1 MYRTSEPKMLRLAV
15 AALMVVV
22 STPLWVAAQATPTPR
37 PPTPTP
43 TPVPPAAEQPLRSLL
58 AWQPATA
65 RPLLEAKQAAEG
77 GTPSFKA
84 AWGMLRAEE
93 GKFDEALTNLN
104 AAVTAAPKDPLPE
117 FLKGEV
123 LYAQKKMNDAK
134 GAWQK
139 AHDKAKAQLTA
150 DPQDK
155 RARYLQGA
163 ALVRLRKP
171 ADARAVLEPLLAAG
185 FDVPLV
191 RFQIGLSHA
200 VGNSWQAA
208 KEEFDKVLSADP
220 SYAYAY
226 YYRAL
231 AWKELKKGAEMT
243 LDLERFVHLAPNAP
257 EAEYARSLLRAG
269 GG

>member
-1 MYRTSEPKMLRLAV
+1 MHRTSEPKLIRLAV
-15 AALMVVV
+15 AALLVAA
-22 STPLWVAAQATPTPR
+22 STPLWVAAQATPTPP

-43 TPVPPAAEQPLRSLL
+43 TPVPAEQPLRSLM
-58 AWQPATA
+58 AWQPEAA
-65 RPLLEAKQAAEG
+65 RQTLEAKQATEG
-77 GTPSFKA
+77 GTPTFKA
-84 AWGMLRAEE
+84 AWGMLRAQE

-104 AAVTAAPKDPLPE
+104 AAIAAAPKDPLPE

-134 GAWQK
+134 GAWQR
-139 AHDKAKAQLTA
+139 AHDKAKTQLIA

-155 RARYLQGA
+155 RARFLQGA

-171 ADARAVLEPLLAAG
+171 ADARTVLEPLLAAG

-208 KEEFDKVLSADP
+208 KEEFDKVLTADP
-220 SYAYAY
+220 NYAYAY

-231 AWKELKKGAEMT
+231 AWKEVKKGAEMT
-243 LDLERFVHLAPNAP
+243 LDLDRFVHLAPNAP

>member
-1 MYRTSEPKMLRLAV
+1 MYRTHEPKMLRLAV
-15 AALMVVV
+15 AALLVAV

-58 AWQPATA
+58 AWQPEAA
-65 RPLLEAKQAAEG
+65 RQTLEAKQASEG

-104 AAVTAAPKDPLPE
+104 AAITGAPKDPLPE

-155 RARYLQGA
+155 RARYFQGA

-191 RFQIGLSHA
+191 RFQIGLSH
-200 VGNSWQAA
+200 VLGESWQAA
-208 KEEFDKVLSADP
+208 KEQFDAVLTADP
-220 SYAYAY
+220 YYAYAY

-231 AWKELKKGAEMT
+231 AWKGLKKGAEMSVD
-243 LDLERFVHLAPNAP
+243 LDRFVRLAPNAP
-257 EAEYARSLLRAG
+257 EAGYARSLLG
-269 GG
+269 G

>member
-1 MYRTSEPKMLRLAV
+1 MYRTSEPKVLRLAV
-15 AALMVVV
+15 AALMVVA

-65 RPLLEAKQAAEG
+65 RPLLEAKQASEG

-93 GKFDEALTNLN
+93 GKFDEALTSLN

-117 FLKGEV
+117 FLKGEA

-134 GAWQK
+134 GAWQR
-139 AHDKAKAQLTA
+139 AHDKAKTQLQA
-150 DPQDK
+150 NPQDH
-155 RARYLQGA
+155 RARFLQGA
-163 ALVRLRKP
+163 ALVRLQKP
-171 ADARAVLEPLLAAG
+171 AEARGVLEPLVQAG

-191 RFQIGLSHA
+191 RFQIGLAHA
-200 VGNSWQAA
+200 LSKSWQAA
-208 KEEFDKVLSADP
+208 KEQFDAVVAADP
-220 SYAYAY
+220 TYAYAY

-231 AWKELKKGAEMT
+231 AWKGLKKGAEMS
-243 LDLERFVHLAPNAP
+243 LDLNRFVQLAPGAP
-257 EAEYARSLLRAG
+257 DANYARSLLQAG